1 MGILI
6 FIFQFFFF
14 IIPHKCRII
23 SQQCG
28 IFIKSE
34 RRISA
39 TCQLQYNRQALM
51 VKDPYALTLKFTQ
64 DLGDGVECNFIGF
77 VFSINIDRLFLFS

>member
-1 MGILI
+1 
-6 FIFQFFFF
+6 
-14 IIPHKCRII
+14 
-23 SQQCG
+23 
-28 IFIKSE
+28 
-34 RRISA
+34 
-39 TCQLQYNRQALM
+39 M